1 MILTRSEKALYRSLK
16 QKKERERTGLFIVDG
31 IKPVKEA
38 LIAAFP
44 LERILISE
52 SIDET
57 EQQTL
62 QSLADKQ
69 RITIS
74 VVTQSEI
81 EQISTLRNPEGV
93 LAIAKI
99 PSEVNWLAPL
109 DYPALYLWQINDP
122 GNLGTI
128 LRTALWFDVKTILLS
143 PDSVDVYSPKVVRGA
158 MGALFR
164 LKVRTGVDLSGI
176 EAILLRDNAQMW
188 AADMSGT
195 IEKPE
200 IANDHFIIAFGS
212 ESHGLPPEIL
222 QRAAGVVRIN
232 KYGYGESLN
241 VAVAV
246 GIILNNMRQKLGEI

>member
-1 MILTRSEKALYRSLK
+1 MKRILTRNERALYRSLK
-16 QKKERERTGLFIVDG
+16 QKKERERTGLFVIDG
-31 IKPVKEA
+31 IKPVQEA
-38 LIAAFP
+38 LIATFP

-52 SIDET
+52 SIDEA
-57 EQQTL
+57 ERL
-62 QSLADKQ
+62 SLKSLADKQ
-69 RITIS
+69 GIAII

-81 EQISTLRNPEGV
+81 EQISALRNPEGV

-99 PSEVNWLAPL
+99 PSEVNLLAPL

-164 LKVRTGVDLSGI
+164 LTVRTGVVLSGI
-176 EAILLRDNAQMW
+176 EAILARDNAQMW

-200 IANDHFIIAFGS
+200 ITNDHFVIAFGS

-222 QRAAGVVRIN
+222 QHAVGVIRIN

-246 GIILNNMRQKLGEI
+246 GIILNNIRQK

>member
-1 MILTRSEKALYRSLK
+1 MILTHNERALYRSLK
-16 QKKERERTGLFIVDG
+16 QKKERERTGLFVVDG

-38 LIAAFP
+38 LTAAFP
-44 LERILISE
+44 LERILISAN
-52 SIDET
+52 IDET
-57 EQQTL
+57 ERL
-62 QSLADKQ
+62 KIQSLANSQ
-69 RITIS
+69 EIAIS
-74 VVTQSEI
+74 IVTQSEI
-81 EQISTLRNPEGV
+81 EQISALRNPEGV

-99 PSEVNWLAPL
+99 PSEVNLLAPL

-164 LKVRTGVDLSGI
+164 LKVRTEVDLSRI
-176 EAILLRDNAQMW
+176 EMILGRDNAQMW
-188 AADMSGT
+188 AADMSGV
-195 IEKPE
+195 IEKPK
-200 IANDHFIIAFGS
+200 IANDRFIIALGS

-222 QRAAGVVRIN
+222 QHAVGVIRIN

-246 GIILNNMRQKLGEI
+246 GIILNTIRQK